1 MWILAVLMQENEPS
15 PVGYAT
21 VQLEEEAVA
30 EILRRMQA
38 FRELIKTDDALEYIV
53 YQSDAATFHR
63 CDAGDDVL
71 LEESAEAIDA
81 FLAADEARVLRQG
94 SRIHEEL
101 EQFQDI
107 GESDY
112 MMVRRGTVEFAGKC
126 EGVTYRTGRISRSL
140 LEGSAAA
147 ATPYN

>member
-1 MWILAVLMQENEPS
+1 MRWNTLFIRAMPL
-15 PVGYAT
+15 
-21 VQLEEEAVA
+21 
-30 EILRRMQA
+30 
-38 FRELIKTDDALEYIV
+38 
-53 YQSDAATFHR
+53 TFYR

-71 LEESAEAIDA
+71 SEESAEAIDG

-94 SRIHEEL
+94 SPIHEEL

-107 GESDY
+107 GESEY

-126 EGVTYRTGRISRSL
+126 EGVTYRTGRISRTL

-147 ATPYN
+147 AMTP